1 MKNLNTIK
9 GLMLLIAVA
18 LLGVKS
24 FAQELLPIELNLSR
38 NSYRNVLPV
47 GKPNNFSD
55 KKDLMWVGDATYYFD
70 NGWKEFIIPF
80 RGPQGIPGIPGI
92 PGLKGDK
99 GDQGLQGIQGV
110 AGPIGPT
117 GPQGIQGPK
126 GDKGD
131 TGATGPQG
139 PQGPAGSGGSGSF
152 NSGRTKFVA
161 TEAEFR
167 SAVAGI
173 VNDQTRAIFLTQ
185 DIRITSSTPFE
196 LPKVP
201 GGTSTN
207 QNTVVEIN
215 LCGNSIFDNSPNGLP
230 YIIGM
235 QPVDQTEAMNMAN
248 RPRTYNI
255 HGGKIVGKG
264 MGTGYLIDLACSQ
277 RSTVWDMHL
286 ENSTNGIRMAFCMFG
301 TIHSITS
308 NDIRGIVI
316 EPTRG
321 KWSGSGNNLCSSNQ
335 FKVMNVRAFVYD
347 GSTAI
352 ISSDACSGH
361 TYELIT
367 GEGGYAQYG
376 IYWNYNG
383 ANEVK
388 NGPYIKLCHWEGTVE
403 AQFSVAFIYI
413 RQGGGSTTVIEGTN
427 HQLFAATRSPLIW
440 VQGEGSGNTVKVND
454 LRWLLNDSKFQS
466 TGQNFWRFD
475 ECYDGANMFTTA
487 RWVGTIPN
495 GVSTYNNGTS
505 LLTVKRP

>member
-1 MKNLNTIK
+1 
-9 GLMLLIAVA
+9 
-18 LLGVKS
+18 
-24 FAQELLPIELNLSR
+24 
-38 NSYRNVLPV
+38 
-47 GKPNNFSD
+47 
-55 KKDLMWVGDATYYFD
+55 
-70 NGWKEFIIPF
+70 
-80 RGPQGIPGIPGI
+80 
-92 PGLKGDK
+92 
-99 GDQGLQGIQGV
+99 
-110 AGPIGPT
+110 
-117 GPQGIQGPK
+117 
-126 GDKGD
+126 
-131 TGATGPQG
+131 
-139 PQGPAGSGGSGSF
+139 
-152 NSGRTKFVA
+152 
-161 TEAEFR
+161 
-167 SAVAGI
+167 
-173 VNDQTRAIFLTQ
+173 
-185 DIRITSSTPFE
+185 
-196 LPKVP
+196 
-201 GGTSTN
+201 
-207 QNTVVEIN
+207 
-215 LCGNSIFDNSPNGLP
+215 LP
-230 YIIGM
+230 YVIGM

-264 MGTGYLIDLACSQ
+264 TATGYLIDIACCQ
-277 RSTVWDMHL
+277 RSTVWDLHL
-286 ENSTNGIRMAFCMFG
+286 ENATHGIRAAFVMFG

-308 NDIRGIVI
+308 NDIRGRLV

-321 KWSGSGNNLCSSNQ
+321 KWPGSGNNLCSSNQ

-347 GSTAI
+347 GMEAI
-352 ISSDACSGH
+352 IYSEACSGH

-466 TGQNFWRFD
+466 TGQNFWIFND
-475 ECYDGANMFTTA
+475 CYDGGNLLSQT
-487 RWVGTIPN
+487 RWIGTIPN

-505 LLTVKRP
+505 LITVKRP